1 MKFRHLLLLPMLAS
15 APTHADDADRLMRDF
30 AWEKR
35 VLLIFA
41 PHERRA
47 DYRQQT
53 AHIEA
58 VGAELRARDL
68 TVIEAFADGS
78 LVIEGQARNSAAA
91 GFYRRFAVDL
101 DEFRAVL
108 VGKDGTVKLDRNDP
122 VTSADLFALID
133 SMPMRRL
140 EMRRDD

>member
-1 MKFRHLLLLPMLAS
+1 MKFRDLILIPALAS
-15 APTHADDADRLMRDF
+15 TPVLAGDADRLMHELT
-30 AWEKR
+30 WEKR

-47 DYRQQT
+47 DYRQQV
-53 AHIEA
+53 AHIGA
-58 VGAELRARDL
+58 VGAGLRERDM
-68 TVIEAFADGS
+68 TVIEAFADGR
-78 LVIEGQARNSAAA
+78 VFIDGQALDTEAA
-91 GFYRRFAVDL
+91 GFYRRIGVDL

-140 EMRRDD
+140 EMRQDD

>member
-1 MKFRHLLLLPMLAS
+1 MLAS
-15 APTHADDADRLMRDF
+15 TPTHAADADRLMRDL

-47 DYRQQT
+47 DYRQQL
-53 AHIEA
+53 AHIDA
-58 VGAELRARDL
+58 VGAGLRERDM
-68 TVIEAFADGS
+68 TVIEAFADGR
-78 LVIEGQARNSAAA
+78 VAIDGQARDTEAAS
-91 GFYRRFAVDL
+91 FYRRFGVDL
-101 DEFRAVL
+101 DQFRTIL
-108 VGKDGTVKLDRNDP
+108 VGKDGTVKLDRNGP

-140 EMRRDD
+140 EMQRTE